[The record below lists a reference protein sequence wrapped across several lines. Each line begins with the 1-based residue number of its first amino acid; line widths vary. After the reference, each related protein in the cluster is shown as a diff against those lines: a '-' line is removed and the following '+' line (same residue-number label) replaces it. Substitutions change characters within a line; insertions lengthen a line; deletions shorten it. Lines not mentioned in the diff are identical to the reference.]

1 MSADLAPTLNNK
13 GLPESNKSAGLEGIG
28 NDYKYG
34 FSDKED
40 YIFKSGRG
48 LTREIVEKITFVYY
62 SYIPSGFF

>member
-1 MSADLAPTLNNK
+1 MVKEAIMSADLAPALNNK
-13 GLPESNKSAGLEGIG
+13 GLPESAKPDSSKSAGLEEIG

-48 LTREIVEKITFVYY
+48 LTREIVEKI
-62 SYIPSGFF
+62 